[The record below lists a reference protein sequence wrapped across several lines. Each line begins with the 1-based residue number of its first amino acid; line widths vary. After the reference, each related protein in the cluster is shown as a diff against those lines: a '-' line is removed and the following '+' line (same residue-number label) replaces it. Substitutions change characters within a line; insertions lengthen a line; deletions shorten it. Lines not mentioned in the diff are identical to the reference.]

1 MVDAGRAVAFAPR
14 FRLDRIRVGPDRMG
28 ARRPVRATLRR
39 ANRSCDHRFW
49 LAMPCAETGKRHDLP
64 CVRGAPDMPI
74 DDHEPAVCG
83 CLISVRQLRL
93 ICVPWTP
100 RDEAAMRAAIRLF
113 RSVGSYCGRSVPIK
127 EGEPDIPWN
136 PSGVMPTPDP
146 IPWGRSQ
153 LAIRSMSDADDPPP
167 GRHACGRLSAGVVR
181 IAARAALRNARSDAI
196 ERRVRRIW
204 PRSRPRWPKAGA
216 VGDDTAFWPAA
227 RAAFL
232 SVAAR
237 CLCGADPG

>member
-1 MVDAGRAVAFAPR
+1 MTCSTRIPIPLAMPTPGLTVRDRVTKIDQRLGSMVDAGRAVAFAPR

-113 RSVGSYCGRSVPIK
+113 RS
-127 EGEPDIPWN
+127 
-136 PSGVMPTPDP
+136 
-146 IPWGRSQ
+146 
-153 LAIRSMSDADDPPP
+153 A
-167 GRHACGRLSAGVVR
+167 
-181 IAARAALRNARSDAI
+181 
-196 ERRVRRIW
+196 
-204 PRSRPRWPKAGA
+204 
-216 VGDDTAFWPAA
+216 
-227 RAAFL
+227 
-232 SVAAR
+232 
-237 CLCGADPG
+237 